1 MYKVVEVPNDILRV
15 TCDPVTKFDKKL
27 RQTVDRLF
35 DTMYEY
41 DGVGVAAP
49 QVDLNQR
56 LAVVHTDDE
65 TGPLVL
71 INPEIVETSGREVGL
86 EGCLSIPGEF
96 GFVERHESIVVKN
109 QDLKGRTH
117 TIQASGF
124 FARAIQHEMDHL
136 DGVLFTDKLA
146 VPSPGKDKRIV
157 FMGTPTFAVSVLER
171 LLEEGYNVVGVVSQP
186 DKPVGRKREL
196 KPTPVKECA
205 LRHDIPVLQPEKV
218 RTDYAEI
225 LELKPDLIVTAAYG
239 QIVPTALLEAPP
251 HGAIN
256 VHASLLPKYRGGAP
270 IHQAILDGESETGV
284 TIMYMVDKLDAG
296 DMIANTIV
304 PIEETDTVGSLFDK
318 LAVAGS
324 DLLIRTL
331 PAFLEGWIEA
341 VPQDERDVTF
351 APNISREREQIDW
364 TMDGESIYN
373 HIRGMNPFPTAY
385 SMLDG
390 ERVKLFM
397 GEKTTGTGQP
407 GEVIRLEE
415 DGFVVSTGNDVAIKV
430 TELQPA
436 GKKRMD
442 GATFMRGAGQKL
454 TIGDRLGG
462 THERT

>member
-1 MYKVVEVPNDILRV
+1 M
-15 TCDPVTKFDKKL
+15 
-27 RQTVDRLF
+27 
-35 DTMYEY
+35 
-41 DGVGVAAP
+41 
-49 QVDLNQR
+49 
-56 LAVVHTDDE
+56 
-65 TGPLVL
+65 
-71 INPEIVETSGREVGL
+71 
-86 EGCLSIPGEF
+86 
-96 GFVERHESIVVKN
+96 
-109 QDLKGRTH
+109 
-117 TIQASGF
+117 
-124 FARAIQHEMDHL
+124 
-136 DGVLFTDKLA
+136 LFTDKLA
-146 VPSPGKDKRIV
+146 VPNAGKDKRIV

-171 LLEEGYNVVGVVSQP
+171 LLQEGYNVVGVVSQP

-205 LRHDIPVLQPEKV
+205 LRHGIQVLQPEKI
-218 RTDYAEI
+218 RTDYQAV
-225 LELKPDLIVTAAYG
+225 LDLNPDLIVTAAYG
-239 QIVPTALLEAPP
+239 QIVPTELLDAPP

-304 PIEETDTVGSLFDK
+304 PIEETDTVGTLFDK
-318 LAVAGS
+318 LAEAGS

-341 VPQDERDVTF
+341 VPQDEREVTF

-364 TMDGESIYN
+364 ANDGEVIYN

-385 SMLDG
+385 TIMDG

-397 GEKTTGTGQP
+397 SEKTTGTGEP
-407 GEVIRLEE
+407 GTIIRLEE
-415 DGFVVSTGNDVAIKV
+415 DGFVVATGNHVAIKV
-430 TELQPA
+430 TDLQPA

-454 TIGDRLGG
+454 TVGERLGG